1 MSKQT
6 KQQLLHPKDPGSA
19 ITHFI
24 GMVLIALGMLPLL
37 WHTFI
42 HSSHIE
48 ISVFSMFIFCVSM
61 FLLYAASTS
70 YHTFN
75 LTKAINK
82 RLKKCDHM
90 MIFVMI
96 AGSYTPVCL
105 VVLGNHLGYT
115 MCLIVWSI
123 AILGI
128 ILKACWVTC
137 PKWFS
142 SVIYI
147 AMGWTCVFAL
157 AQIAAKLSTPAFIWL
172 FAGGICYTIGGII
185 YALPMKNFNRKHK
198 NFGTHEIFH
207 VFVLLGSLCHYIM
220 IYAFVAHI

>member
-1 MSKQT
+1 
-6 KQQLLHPKDPGSA
+6 
-19 ITHFI
+19 
-24 GMVLIALGMLPLL
+24 
-37 WHTFI
+37 
-42 HSSHIE
+42 
-48 ISVFSMFIFCVSM
+48 
-61 FLLYAASTS
+61 
-70 YHTFN
+70 
-75 LTKAINK
+75 
-82 RLKKCDHM
+82 

-128 ILKACWVTC
+128 VLKACWVTC

-198 NFGTHEIFH
+198 NVGTHEIFH

-220 IYAFVAHI
+220 MYAFVAHI